1 MAQVR
6 TVNRQ
11 ELYFACKL
19 AGCRRVVAVIEMHT
33 SGFPLAGKTEAVRR
47 GMKMASTIF
56 FDFGLIFGSYCLGA
70 VPSTPVGWFSFT
82 SAILDPTYGSEP
94 FIDNL
99 R

>member
-1 MAQVR
+1 MAQAR
-6 TVNRQ
+6 AVNRQ

-33 SGFPLAGKTEAVRR
+33 SGSLWPGRQAVRR

-70 VPSTPVGWFSFT
+70 VP
-82 SAILDPTYGSEP
+82 
-94 FIDNL
+94 
-99 R
+99 